1 MGAFY
6 SMIFDTEF
14 HTFFNT
20 GVTNYDEL
28 GSEVPSNIPFTTGET
43 FQNLS
48 NFPEIIKKINSI
60 EKENINVP
68 IELMDEFMT
77 DLADFID
84 HYIDLSK
91 MGGKYSKLWKGYTH
105 HDIKEERVAEIKKYI
120 QKIIEVDT
128 SSEKEDKTLGVYLKK
143 IITHIMGDECG
154 GFELVDDREI
164 KTNPTIRYMHEN
176 KMENMNQF
184 ITSHLNGDTPGFI
197 FSTEHDWESC
207 LKDTDTSIKFHQFNP
222 LIHKD
227 NSAKAL
233 YYTDGLKVVELD
245 DNAIKRHLNGIDY
258 SNYLEKFVIFTV
270 KDPKAKVGQLFYDE
284 VYVIGLHC
292 KSMGSKND
300 IKRNLGEYK
309 FIKLL
314 NERFSD
320 KNSMFIGDFN
330 VPVFNEGQAY
340 FGLDAED
347 VIYYPL
353 QDYYNVF
360 EKRESFMMDGYNRL
374 TNYSLD
380 SVAEKERTG
389 DSGKNSQSV
398 LGKCF
403 KRSYNVQHG
412 YGKFDIDIASSCTLY
427 PQIEKVPYISGK
439 KETDWLSDHQA
450 AVIILTDSH
459 MNQFKT
465 ISYNVLSKTCSGGQP
480 FKVSLTN
487 EQVNNARDEFYEIM
501 SELCNYIVDNISE

>member
-6 SMIFDTEF
+6 SMIFDTEY

-20 GVTNYDEL
+20 GVTNTEEV
-28 GSEVPSNIPFTTGET
+28 GSDVPSKIPFTTGET
-43 FQNLS
+43 FQDIS

-60 EKENINVP
+60 EKKNIKVP
-68 IELMDEFMT
+68 LELMDEFMI
-77 DLADFID
+77 DVADFID

-105 HDIKEERVAEIKKYI
+105 YDIKEERLAEIKKYI

-128 SSEKEDKTLGVYLKK
+128 SSEKEDKTLGVYLKN
-143 IITHIMGDECG
+143 IITLIMGDERG
-154 GFELVDDREI
+154 GIELVEERET
-164 KTNPTIRYMHEN
+164 KTNSTIKYMHEN

-184 ITSHLNGDTPGFI
+184 ITNNLNSDVPGFV
-197 FSTEHDWESC
+197 FCTEHDWNSC
-207 LKDTDTSIKFHQFNP
+207 LKDSDMSIKFHQFNP

-233 YYTDGLKVVELD
+233 YYTSGLEVVELD
-245 DNAIKRHLNGIDY
+245 DNTIKSQLNGINY
-258 SNYLEKFVIFTV
+258 SDYLEKFVIFTV
-270 KDPKAKVGQLFYDE
+270 KDPKAKVGELFYDE

-292 KSMGSKND
+292 KSMGSKGD
-300 IKRNLGEYK
+300 IKRNIGEYK

-314 NERFSD
+314 NERFTD

-330 VPVFNEGQAY
+330 VPVFNEGQSY

-347 VIYYPL
+347 VLYYPL
-353 QDYYNVF
+353 QDDYNQF
-360 EKRESFMMDGYNRL
+360 EKRETFMMDGCDRFS
-374 TNYSLD
+374 NYSLD
-380 SVAEKERTG
+380 RVAEKERTG

-412 YGKFDIDIASSCTLY
+412 YGKFNIDIVSSCTLY

-450 AVIILTDSH
+450 AVITLTDSH
-459 MNQFKT
+459 MNQYNT
-465 ISYNVLSKTCSGGQP
+465 ISYNVLSQTCSGGQP
-480 FKVSLTN
+480 FKDALTN
-487 EQVNNARDEFYEIM
+487 EQVNNAREEFYEIM